1 MRRHQSSSSRS
12 NDRSSSRRGRAN
24 WNVVS
29 RLGKVSFSPFVP
41 PKVVVLPSMSTLPP
55 RFFGLREPSWT
66 LPCVCYVSVSL
77 SYTSLEIVLLICV
90 IDSPEELAN
99 KIGNEG
105 PKGPI
110 MRDLRRM
117 KRVSFFCK
125 HRQRDSEVQRK
136 SYSIEGF
143 EQNAKDY
150 TFELR
155 RPNTE
160 GGFTSA
166 KITAFDYFL
175 KQYNMRLKYPL
186 LPLVKT
192 RKKGEVFPMELAH
205 IVEVC
210 HVSVLY
216 TISYILICFVL
227 RVNVILSSWTTVR
240 QRT

>member
-1 MRRHQSSSSRS
+1 
-12 NDRSSSRRGRAN
+12 
-24 WNVVS
+24 
-29 RLGKVSFSPFVP
+29 
-41 PKVVVLPSMSTLPP
+41 
-55 RFFGLREPSWT
+55 
-66 LPCVCYVSVSL
+66 
-77 SYTSLEIVLLICV
+77 
-90 IDSPEELAN
+90 
-99 KIGNEG
+99 
-105 PKGPI
+105 

-125 HRQRDSEVQRK
+125 HRQRDSEVQKK

-143 EQNAKDY
+143 EQNAKDF

-160 GGFTSA
+160 GGLTVT

-205 IVEVC
+205 IVEVRRLP
-210 HVSVLY
+210 VTD
-216 TISYILICFVL
+216 TIFDILMCFVL
-227 RVNVILSSWTTVR
+227 RANVILSSWTIVR

>member
-1 MRRHQSSSSRS
+1 
-12 NDRSSSRRGRAN
+12 
-24 WNVVS
+24 
-29 RLGKVSFSPFVP
+29 
-41 PKVVVLPSMSTLPP
+41 MS
-55 RFFGLREPSWT
+55 
-66 LPCVCYVSVSL
+66 
-77 SYTSLEIVLLICV
+77 
-90 IDSPEELAN
+90 DSPEELAN

-143 EQNAKDY
+143 EQNAKDF

-160 GGFTSA
+160 GGFTA
-166 KITAFDYFL
+166 TKITAFDYFL

-210 HVSVLY
+210 QLPVLD
-216 TISYILICFVL
+216 TISYIHVLIRLAL
-227 RVNVILSSWTTVR
+227 RVNAILSSWTSVR

>member
-1 MRRHQSSSSRS
+1 ML
-12 NDRSSSRRGRAN
+12 
-24 WNVVS
+24 
-29 RLGKVSFSPFVP
+29 RLGRVSFSQFVLP
-41 PKVVVLPSMSTLPP
+41 RVVVLPLTSTLPR
-55 RFFGLREPSWT
+55 RFFGLRVLSWR
-66 LPCVCYVSVSL
+66 LPCVCCVSVSL
-77 SYTSLEIVLLICV
+77 SYTSLEIALLIGI

-125 HRQRDSEVQRK
+125 HRQRDSEVQRR

-143 EQNAKDY
+143 EQNAKDF

-160 GGFTSA
+160 GGVTA
-166 KITAFDYFL
+166 TKITAFDYFL

-192 RKKGEVFPMELAH
+192 RKKGEVFPMELAY

-210 HVSVLY
+210 
-216 TISYILICFVL
+216 CP
-227 RVNVILSSWTTVR
+227 
-240 QRT
+240 